1 MRTATKSRSHLGR
14 SRPNTVKT
22 MQLSTPVGELMLCA
36 DDDGLTHLVL
46 PGAARPPQPT
56 GVEENDGGQD
66 VGIHHHLLE
75 AATQLDEYF
84 AGERTSFELALDPQ
98 GTPFQRKVWLALADI
113 PYGET
118 ISYAELAR
126 RIGSPKAFRAVGQ
139 ANGKN
144 PLAIILPCHRV
155 ITSDGTIGGY
165 GGGLPMKRE
174 LLALEGAASF
184 R

>member
-1 MRTATKSRSHLGR
+1 MKTATKPHPRQGR
-14 SRPNTVKT
+14 RRPNTIKT

-46 PGAARPPQPT
+46 PGAARPPQSP
-56 GVEENDGGQD
+56 GVEEDDGGQD

-84 AGERTSFELALDPQ
+84 AGERETFELALDPQ
-98 GTPFQRKVWLALADI
+98 GTPFQRKVWFALADI

-126 RIGSPKAFRAVGQ
+126 RVGSPKAFRAVGQ

-155 ITSDGTIGGY
+155 ITSGGTIGGY

>member
-1 MRTATKSRSHLGR
+1 MKTATKPHSNHAHG
-14 SRPNTVKT
+14 RPNTVKT
-22 MQLSTPVGELMLCA
+22 MHLSTPVGELMLCA

-46 PGAARPPQPT
+46 PGATKPRQST
-56 GVEENDGGQD
+56 GVDEDDGGQD

-84 AGERTSFELALDPQ
+84 AGERQTFELALDPH
-98 GTPFQRKVWLALADI
+98 GTPFQRKVWFALADI
-113 PYGET
+113 PYGQT

-126 RIGSPKAFRAVGQ
+126 RVGSPRAFRAVGQ

-155 ITSDGTIGGY
+155 ITSVGTIGGY

>member
-1 MRTATKSRSHLGR
+1 MKTATKPQSHQSRR
-14 SRPNTVKT
+14 RPNTIKA
-22 MQLSTPVGELMLCA
+22 MQLPTPVGELMLCA

-46 PGAARPPQPT
+46 PGAARPPQST
-56 GVEENDGGQD
+56 GVDEDDGGQE

-84 AGERTSFELALDPQ
+84 AGERQSFELALDPQ
-98 GTPFQRKVWLALADI
+98 GTPFQRKVWFALADI
-113 PYGET
+113 PYGQT

-126 RIGSPKAFRAVGQ
+126 RVGRPKAFRAVGQ
-139 ANGKN
+139 ANGRN

-155 ITSDGTIGGY
+155 ITSEGTIGGY

-174 LLALEGAASF
+174 LLAHEGAASF